1 MSRAEEVLSDV
12 HSALEE
18 TEAKIRRHPY
28 LAAVKAGSVTREAL
42 RAIPGH
48 QYHMWQSDLRSA
60 AHLVARFGTRSYGA
74 FFFGDLEA
82 EIAARAGIT
91 TMAAKLGMSETD
103 LAGYEP
109 SPEGFAYAAYFA
121 WLALYGSAAEVAC
134 GLTVNLSAWG
144 HNCAEVS
151 KGLSAHYGFT
161 AEETAFLDGFAAL
174 PSFDEIAIE
183 VIADDLARGVAP
195 REIMRAAR
203 LIQAYEAKFWD
214 AMADAAGL

>member
-1 MSRAEEVLSDV
+1 MTRAGELLRDV
-12 HSALEE
+12 HSALEA

-28 LAAVKAGSVTREAL
+28 LAAVKAGSVSLEAL

-60 AHLVARFGTRSYGA
+60 AHLVARFGTRPYGS
-74 FFFGDLEA
+74 FFFGDLDA
-82 EIAARAGIT
+82 EVAARGGIT
-91 TMAAKLGMSETD
+91 AMAAKLGMSEAD
-103 LAGYEP
+103 LQSYEP
-109 SPEGFAYAAYFA
+109 SPQGFAYAAYFA

-151 KGLSAHYGFT
+151 KALRANYGFS

-174 PSFDEIAIE
+174 PSFDEIATEI
-183 VIADDLARGVAP
+183 IADDLARGVAP
-195 REIMRAAR
+195 AEIMRAAR
-203 LIQAYEAKFWD
+203 LIQAYEAMFWD
-214 AMADAAGL
+214 AMASAAA